1 MPDAITTLKKLIV
14 FSFVL
19 LCSSSVFAQTTKVDE
34 LLGQLNKANT
44 DSAQIVIMRKLSA
57 AYSAVDPV
65 KKYYYANQYRILAEK
80 NNIDSAVA
88 NAYLDMG
95 ISHGIRSNLD
105 SALYFFK
112 LGFKKAKEI
121 NYTNGIARSYANIGF
136 AYDRL
141 ERKKEAVKNYEQSL
155 KIYRKLNYKKGIT
168 QNTINLGSIYF
179 DLGEYQTAHDYFL
192 QVLEDVKENPK
203 DEIGLGNALFS
214 LGNSNRELGKLKQAM
229 AYYKQSLAIREK
241 IGDLSGIAL
250 SNWGI
255 GKVYHH
261 EKNYKKAEQHFLLAL
276 KKNESIKNPYQE
288 TVVLLALGYNYL
300 ELKNYKKSEKTG
312 QLALDKSY
320 ESKSKG
326 LTSLALKLL
335 VDISTAQNKFEE
347 ALKLQTNYIEVKDSL
362 NRNKV
367 KEGVII
373 NDLHRINSD
382 NKNLERSNKQIIA
395 KNSDYAIAIAIITF
409 LLIVVVILLVLYY
422 KRNAEKKTSNAQLQK
437 QKQEIAEVNE
447 ELSALN
453 EELLKQMNIVSSQNF
468 ELEKLNAVKNKFF
481 SIVSH
486 DLRSPLNNLKML
498 FELYHKG
505 QLNKNELND
514 LLLKLGDTI
523 YSTAG
528 FLDNL
533 LEWAKSQLEGINI
546 NPDNFK
552 LITIV
557 EENLNLLD
565 SQIKTKNIKVENK
578 IANAID
584 VYADPNMINIVIRN
598 ILSNA
603 VKFCEADDLISF
615 DAKII
620 GNEILLSISDTGRGM
635 DSETKNNLFTLSHQ
649 TSMGTSGEKGYQIG
663 LILCKDMI
671 VQNGGKIKVESEL
684 GVGTTF
690 LIHLPLA
697 KG

>member
-1 MPDAITTLKKLIV
+1 MPNAISKFKKSILCC
-14 FSFVL
+14 FVL
-19 LCSSSVFAQTTKVDE
+19 LFNFSAFAQTTRVDD

-44 DSAQIVIMRKLSA
+44 DSAQIAIMRKLSA

-80 NNIDSAVA
+80 NNIDSSIA
-88 NAYLDMG
+88 NAFLDMG
-95 ISHGIRSNLD
+95 ISHGIRSNVD

-112 LGFKKAKEI
+112 LGFKKAKES
-121 NYTNGIARSYANIGF
+121 NYINGIARSYANIGY

-141 ERKKEAVKNYEQSL
+141 ERKKESVKNYEESL
-155 KIYRKLNYKKGIT
+155 KIYRKLNYKKGIS
-168 QNTINLGSIYF
+168 QNIINLGSIYF
-179 DLGEYQTAHDYFL
+179 DLGEYKTAHNYFL
-192 QVLEDVKENPK
+192 EVLEHVKENPK

-214 LGNSNRELGKLKQAM
+214 LGNSNQKLGKPKQSM

-241 IGDLSGIAL
+241 IGDISGIAL

-255 GKVYHH
+255 GQVYHN
-261 EKNYKKAEQHFLLAL
+261 EKNYQKAEQYFKLAL
-276 KKNESIKNPYQE
+276 KRNESVKNPYQE
-288 TVVLLALGYNYL
+288 TAFLLSLGYNYL
-300 ELKNYKKSEKTG
+300 EQKNYKEAEKTG

-326 LTSLALKLL
+326 QTSQALKLL
-335 VDISTAQNKFEE
+335 VEISTAQNKFEE

-362 NRNKV
+362 NENKV

-373 NDLHRINSD
+373 NDLNRINSD
-382 NKNLERSNKQIIA
+382 NKNLQRSNKRITA
-395 KNSDYAIAIAIITF
+395 KNSDYAIAIGIITF
-409 LLIVVVILLVLYY
+409 LLIVVIVLLVLYY
-422 KRNAEKKTSNAQLQK
+422 KRNAEKKASNFQLQK

-447 ELSALN
+447 ELSVLN
-453 EELLKQMNIVSSQNF
+453 EEILKQMNIVSSQNF

-505 QLNKNELND
+505 ELNKKELND
-514 LLLKLGDTI
+514 LLVKLGDTI

-552 LITIV
+552 LLTIV
-557 EENLNLLD
+557 EENLSLVD
-565 SQIKTKNIKVENK
+565 SQVKAKNIKIENK
-578 IANAID
+578 ITENIN

-603 VKFCEADDLISF
+603 VKFCTADDLISF
-615 DAKII
+615 DAKIV
-620 GNEILLSISDTGRGM
+620 GNEILLRISDTGRGM
-635 DSETKNNLFTLSHQ
+635 DEEKKNNLFTLSHQ
-649 TSMGTSGEKGYQIG
+649 TSIGTSGEKGYQIG

-671 VQNGGKIKVESEL
+671 MQNGGKITVDSKL
-684 GVGTTF
+684 GEGTTF
-690 LIHLPLA
+690 LINLPLG

>member
-1 MPDAITTLKKLIV
+1 MPDAITTLKKLIL
-14 FSFVL
+14 FSFL
-19 LCSSSVFAQTTKVDE
+19 LVCSFSAFAQTTKVDE

-44 DSAQIVIMRKLSA
+44 DSAQIAIMRKLSA

-80 NNIDSAVA
+80 NNIDSSIA

-95 ISHGIRSNLD
+95 ISHGIRSNPD

-112 LGFKKAKEI
+112 LGFKKAKES

-155 KIYRKLNYKKGIT
+155 KIYRKLNYKKGIS

-179 DLGEYQTAHDYFL
+179 DLGEYKTAHNYFL

-241 IGDLSGIAL
+241 IGDISGIAL
-250 SNWGI
+250 SYWGI
-255 GKVYHH
+255 GKVYYS

-288 TVVLLALGYNYL
+288 TVVLLSLGHNYL
-300 ELKNYKKSEKTG
+300 DLKNYKKAEKTG

-326 LTSLALKLL
+326 LTSLALELL
-335 VDISTAQNKFEE
+335 VEISTAQNKFEE

-362 NRNKV
+362 NQNKV

-395 KNSDYAIAIAIITF
+395 KNSDYAIAIGIITF
-409 LLIVVVILLVLYY
+409 LLIVVVVLLLLYY
-422 KRNAEKKTSNAQLQK
+422 KRNAEKKASNSQLQK

-447 ELSALN
+447 ELSSLN
-453 EELLKQMNIVSSQNF
+453 EEILKQMNIVSSQNF

-486 DLRSPLNNLKML
+486 DLRGPLNNLKML

-505 QLNKNELND
+505 ELNKNELND
-514 LLLKLGDTI
+514 LLVKLGDTI

-552 LITIV
+552 LLTIV

-565 SQIKTKNIKVENK
+565 SQVKAKNIKIENK
-578 IANAID
+578 IANDID

-598 ILSNA
+598 IFSNA
-603 VKFCEADDLISF
+603 VKFCKADDLISF
-615 DAKII
+615 HAKII
-620 GNEILLSISDTGRGM
+620 GNEILLSISDTGIGM
-635 DSETKNNLFTLSHQ
+635 DNETKNNLFTLSHQ

-671 VQNGGKIKVESEL
+671 VQNGGKIDVESKL
-684 GVGTTF
+684 GQGTTF
-690 LIHLPLA
+690 LINLPLA
-697 KG
+697 KS